1 MAEEIKKDPTVEELL
16 AQLNDIKLKTVS
28 KEDYDKALEN
38 NTKLIKE
45 LTTNRQVVKEEPKG
59 ETRED
64 IVKRCKARTA
74 SMGTGDSYKDIVA
87 LVDNYRDMEKL
98 GMDVSG
104 IEKTDVEGLET
115 IIKEA
120 NGDPHVFKSL
130 MSARIKQSI

>member
-16 AQLNDIKLKTVS
+16 AQLNEIKLKTVS
-28 KEDYDKALEN
+28 KEEYDKALEN

-45 LTTNRQVVKEEPKG
+45 LTTNRQVVQEQPKG

-87 LVDNYRDMEKL
+87 LVENYRDMEKL